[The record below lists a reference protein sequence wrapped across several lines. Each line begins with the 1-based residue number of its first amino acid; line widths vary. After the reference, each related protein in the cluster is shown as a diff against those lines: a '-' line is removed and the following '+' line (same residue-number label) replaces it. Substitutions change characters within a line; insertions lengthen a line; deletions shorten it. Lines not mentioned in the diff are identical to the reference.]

1 MIHGFD
7 VYRMYLA
14 MKQHFSNPK
23 FDFFQYNGQ
32 VNAKEETYQQ
42 RNDFYFFETI
52 ARKYQ
57 KEEIQ
62 NLLLATFILSKD
74 PTKVWIGDIRES
86 GKDRWLALIKLQQS
100 LGYIVEQDTDSVVE
114 CMDAEGITFNNLFE
128 TMGGHPPLLKLYIK
142 RRVHLE
148 TLIIYDM
155 ILGYMKNWDKKL
167 TDPLWESISFRVKK
181 YKPFLS
187 INTTKYRELLKKRF
201 A

>member
-14 MKQHFSNPK
+14 MKLHFTNSN
-23 FDFFQYNGQ
+23 FDYFVSGGKT
-32 VNAKEETYQQ
+32 NAKEETYQQ
-42 RNDFYFFETI
+42 RNDFYFFETV
-52 ARKYQ
+52 ARKYK

-62 NLLLATFILSKD
+62 NLLLASFILSED
-74 PTKVWIGDIRES
+74 STKVWIGDIRKS
-86 GKDRWLALIKLQQS
+86 GKDRWLAYAKLQQS
-100 LGYIVEQDTDSVVE
+100 LGYIVEQDSDAVAE
-114 CMDAEGITFNNLFE
+114 HMDAEGLAFNNLFE
-128 TMGGHPPLLKLYIK
+128 TVGGHPPLLKLFIK

-155 ILGYMKNWDKKL
+155 ILGFMKDWDKNL
-167 TDPLWESISFRVKK
+167 SDPLWEGISFKVKK

-187 INTTKYRELLKKRF
+187 INTSKYKELLQQRF